1 MGNSHTTSFVQVLTL
16 TIQKVGHQIDK
27 DRSSDRH
34 LTPWLE
40 NREKL
45 NDISTRALSD
55 LPVPLNIGIV
65 QYELEFRYLD
75 RV

>member
-1 MGNSHTTSFVQVLTL
+1 MPHAEHGLTRAHNPFCTSFNAKRT
-16 TIQKVGHQIDK
+16 K
-27 DRSSDRH
+27 DRH

-40 NREKL
+40 NKEKL
-45 NDISTRALSD
+45 NDTNVLSD